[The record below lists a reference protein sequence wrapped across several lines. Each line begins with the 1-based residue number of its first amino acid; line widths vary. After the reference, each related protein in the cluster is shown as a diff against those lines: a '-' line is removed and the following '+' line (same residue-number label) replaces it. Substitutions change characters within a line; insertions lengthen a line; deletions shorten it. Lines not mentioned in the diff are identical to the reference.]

1 MRIKILEK
9 LILAGY
15 DNDKK
20 IAEMNIENLILNND
34 FNRLEL
40 ETIIRIKQAILNKN
54 IISFISGKEKE
65 EK

>member
-40 ETIIRIKQAILNKN
+40 ETIIRIKQAIQNKN

>member
-54 IISFISGKEKE
+54 IISFISGKDKE

>member
-54 IISFISGKEKE
+54 IISFISGKERE